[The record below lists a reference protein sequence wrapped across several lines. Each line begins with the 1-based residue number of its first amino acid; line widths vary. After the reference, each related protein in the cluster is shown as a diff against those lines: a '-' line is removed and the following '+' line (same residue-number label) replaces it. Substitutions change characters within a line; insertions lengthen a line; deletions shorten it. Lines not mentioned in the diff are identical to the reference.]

1 MKLKTKKK
9 QSFIKA
15 SLLKLVFEGENMET
29 IREQEEEERANKKK
43 MEDEQ
48 LFEKLKK
55 QAERKKAADKAG
67 SKR

>member
-1 MKLKTKKK
+1 MKLKTKEK
-9 QSFIKA
+9 QSYIKA
-15 SLLKLVFEGENMET
+15 RLLKLVFEGENMET